1 MCVWLECVSVAV
13 NMQIRLSIEEVS
25 KTCPIRANRKHIPSL
40 SLSFVYVSAIF
51 VIDPDYMKKIP
62 LNENLR
68 VLHYHVVASMN

>member
-1 MCVWLECVSVAV
+1 LNACTLTWLAGWLAAWRDAPAS
-13 NMQIRLSIEEVS
+13 EE
-25 KTCPIRANRKHIPSL
+25 KHLPWYFIL
-40 SLSFVYVSAIF
+40 IKNLTVYVSAIF